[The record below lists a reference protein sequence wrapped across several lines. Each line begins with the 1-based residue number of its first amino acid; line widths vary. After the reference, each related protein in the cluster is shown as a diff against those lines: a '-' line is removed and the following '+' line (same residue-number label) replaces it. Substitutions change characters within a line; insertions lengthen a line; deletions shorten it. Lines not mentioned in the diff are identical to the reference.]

1 MSTRDDVAAIVPFTK
16 ALRELGNEYYIGG
29 SVASSTHGISRSTAD
44 IDLIAT
50 VHPEHVAQ
58 LVNLLQDAY
67 YIDESMIREAIQQQQ
82 SFNVIHL
89 ETMYKLDVFAPK
101 NRKFDQTA
109 WSRRVLARPFE
120 DHQEQYPVASPE
132 DTILTKLEWYRAGG
146 ETSQRQWRDVVG
158 VMQVQLHQL
167 DQAYLE
173 RWAAE
178 LGVSDLL
185 QRAWTEARSL
195 MGEST
200 EQVI

>member
-16 ALRELGNEYYIGG
+16 AFRELGIEYYIGG

-44 IDLIAT
+44 IGLIAT
-50 VHPEHVAQ
+50 VHLKHVAQ

-67 YIDESMIREAIQQQQ
+67 YIDESMIRQAIHQQR

-101 NRKFDQTA
+101 TRSFDQSA

-120 DHQEQYPVASPE
+120 DHEEQYPVASPE
-132 DTILTKLEWYRAGG
+132 DTILSKFEWYKAGG
-146 ETSQRQWRDVVG
+146 GTSERQCDDVIG
-158 VMQVQLHQL
+158 VMRIQFDQL
-167 DQAYLE
+167 DQAYLN
-173 RWAAE
+173 RWAAD

-185 QRAWTEARSL
+185 QRAWTEARTL
-195 MGEST
+195 MDEHV
-200 EQVI
+200 E

>member
-1 MSTRDDVAAIVPFTK
+1 MSTRADVEAIVGFTA
-16 ALRELGNEYYIGG
+16 ALCQLGIEYYIGG
-29 SVASSTHGISRSTAD
+29 SVASSTHGHWRSTAD
-44 IDLIAT
+44 IDIIAN
-50 VHPEHVAQ
+50 VQLKHVAE

-67 YIDESMIREAIQQQQ
+67 YIDDRMIRDAVQRQD

-101 NRKFDQTA
+101 NREFDRIA

-146 ETSQRQWRDVVG
+146 EMSDRQWRDVVG
-158 VMQVQLHQL
+158 VMQVQLHLL
-167 DQAYLE
+167 DQIYLDK
-173 RWAAE
+173 WAAE

-185 QRAWTEARSL
+185 QRTWTEARTL
-195 MGEST
+195 MGEHV
-200 EQVI
+200 E

>member
-1 MSTRDDVAAIVPFTK
+1 MSTRADVEAIVGFAA
-16 ALRELGNEYYIGG
+16 ALRQLGIEYYIGG
-29 SVASSTHGISRSTAD
+29 SVASSTHGHWRSTAD
-44 IDLIAT
+44 IDIIAN
-50 VHPEHVAQ
+50 VHLKHVAE

-67 YIDESMIREAIQQQQ
+67 YIDDGMIRDAVQRQE

-101 NRKFDQTA
+101 NREFDQIA

-146 ETSQRQWRDVVG
+146 ETSERQWRDVVG

-185 QRAWTEARSL
+185 QRAWTEARTL
-195 MGEST
+195 MDEHGE
-200 EQVI
+200 